1 MPLIVEDGTMPAGAN
16 SYASLSDA
24 DAYLVPRSLWTET
37 PQDDA
42 AMVTRKESA
51 LMRATDYLNT
61 LSWVGYVE
69 DWQRTMSWPRE
80 DVPIPR
86 GKGFVPGDIV
96 PKAVSIACMEMAALI
111 FSGTDPLAIVER
123 GGMVTSESHSKT
135 VGGVDVIEGD
145 STSDSYTYA
154 SGAPAE
160 TYYPQLRGVESFLLV
175 IPGKARGLTV
185 VGVGRG

>member
-16 SYASLSDA
+16 SFASLADA

-37 PQDDA
+37 TQDDA

-86 GKGFVPGDIV
+86 GKGFVPGISS
-96 PKAVSIACMEMAALI
+96 PRQSALPAWKWRRSSSAGPTLSPPSNEAA
-111 FSGTDPLAIVER
+111 GHVR
-123 GGMVTSESHSKT
+123 K
-135 VGGVDVIEGD
+135 
-145 STSDSYTYA
+145 
-154 SGAPAE
+154 
-160 TYYPQLRGVESFLLV
+160 PQQDC
-175 IPGKARGLTV
+175 
-185 VGVGRG
+185 GRR